1 MKRKTRHN
9 LIMVALIV
17 CIVCAGLWGVGYVR
31 GWFDQTAG
39 NPVLQQIV
47 GVVNVERAGVS
58 FAAQA
63 DTVLRQGD
71 VISTQ
76 SGATAVIA
84 VADDRITL
92 GGGAE
97 LTVLQTDT
105 LELSVSAGELFIDV
119 TGRTT
124 ICFEADKGV
133 AKQAR
138 SARAAEEPSTETV
151 RITISDATVN
161 FSYRP
166 GAQTVRV
173 LRGTADGVPAGKE
186 KEYVSGTTM
195 ISDIQIES
203 LNAFVIA
210 QIRACEQESE
220 LCVTAEQLD
229 ALEEK
234 RRQEL
239 EDLINGSKGDET
251 PTHTHQYEP
260 CVVAPTCTE
269 KGYTKYTCECS
280 DSYTDDEVAALEH
293 SFGAWEVTQAAT
305 TQSEGRMERICR
317 MCGLK
322 QEKTIDKLVEVHT
335 HSYTAE
341 VVAPTCTED
350 GYTLHI
356 CDCGDR
362 YIDEETSKTGHSYA
376 EQIHPAGCLTQGYT
390 VHACDCGERYVDN
403 FVPAVGHS
411 WSEWERVDDE
421 RWIRKCSACNE
432 TQTKLE
438 QEEAPPVHVHE
449 YKVTVVEATCTTGGY
464 MEYRCDCGENYRDNE
479 TGAKGHAFGAWE
491 TEKAATEQEE
501 GLLVRKCKNCPETE
515 KRVIDKL
522 EHVHVY
528 SAETIAPTCTEKGYT
543 AYTCACGVGYRGD
556 ETAALGHK
564 YDATVVKPTC
574 TVQGYTGYLCSR
586 CGDRYMADMVAAKG
600 HDWGEWITVR
610 DATESADGLK
620 KRTCKVCNA
629 TEEAAIPKLESG
641 NYVYIT
647 IRCDTI
653 LANIDDL
660 NPAKA
665 EFVPAD
671 GTILP
676 MIRVAFTEGDTVFD
690 VLQAVCAQANIQL
703 EFSWTP
709 MYGSYYIEGINNLYE
724 FDCGEQ
730 SGWMYK
736 VNGWFPDYGCSSYYL
751 KNGEVIEWHYTCH
764 GYGTDVGAPDWPE

>member
-1 MKRKTRHN
+1 MKKKTLYN
-9 LIMVALIV
+9 WIMVFFIV
-17 CIVCAGLWGVGYVR
+17 CIVVDGVLCVGFIR
-31 GWFDQTAG
+31 GWFDQSAG
-39 NPVLQQIV
+39 NPVLRQIV
-47 GVVNVERAGVS
+47 GVVNIERAGVS
-58 FAAQA
+58 FAAQG

-71 VISTQ
+71 VISAQ

-84 VADDRITL
+84 VEDDRITM

-97 LTVLQTDT
+97 LTVVQTDK
-105 LELSVSAGELFIDV
+105 LELSISAGELFIDV
-119 TGRTT
+119 TGETT
-124 ICFEADKGV
+124 ICFEADKGG

-138 SARAAEEPSTETV
+138 SAAPSGEEPSTETV

-173 LRGTADGVPAGKE
+173 LRGSADGVPAGKE
-186 KEYVSGTTM
+186 KEYVSGTTI

-220 LCVTAEQLD
+220 LCITGAQLD
-229 ALEEK
+229 ELEEK

-239 EDLINGSKGDET
+239 EDLINGSTGDDK

-269 KGYTKYTCECS
+269 KGYTQYSCECG
-280 DSYTDDEVAALEH
+280 DRYRENETAAVGH

-305 TQSEGRMERICR
+305 TQSEGRMERACR
-317 MCGLK
+317 ACGLTE
-322 QEKTIDKLVEVHT
+322 QKTLDKLSETHT
-335 HSYTAE
+335 HSYTTE

-350 GYTLHI
+350 GYTLHV
-356 CDCGDR
+356 CACGNR
-362 YIDEETSKTGHSYA
+362 YTDAQTPALGHTYTA
-376 EQIHPAGCLTQGYT
+376 TVIAPTCTTQGYT
-390 VHACDCGERYVDN
+390 EHTCACGERYADN
-403 FVPAVGHS
+403 FVSANGHA
-411 WSEWERVDDE
+411 WGEWEPLDAETWTRA
-421 RWIRKCSACNE
+421 CSICGK
-432 TQTKLE
+432 TQTKT
-438 QEEAPPVHVHE
+438 EEEKPPVHEHE
-449 YKVTVVEATCTTGGY
+449 YKVTIVAATCTDGGY
-464 MEYRCDCGENYRDNE
+464 TEHRCDCGEYYRDNE
-479 TGAKGHAFGAWE
+479 TAAKGHAFGAWE
-491 TEKAATEQEE
+491 VEKEATEQEE
-501 GLLVRKCKNCPETE
+501 GRLVRKCKNCSETE
-515 KRVIDKL
+515 EKIVEKL
-522 EHVHVY
+522 EHVHAY
-528 SAETIAPTCTEKGYT
+528 THETIEPTCTEKGYT
-543 AYTCACGVGYRGD
+543 VYTCACGDGYRGD

-564 YDATVVKPTC
+564 YEATLVKPTC
-574 TVQGYTGYLCSR
+574 TVQGYTQYSCGR
-586 CGDRYMADMVAAKG
+586 CGDGYIADTVSANG
-600 HDWGEWITVR
+600 HSWGAWVTVR

-653 LANIDDL
+653 LDNLDDL

-676 MIRVAFTEGDTVFD
+676 MIRVSFTEGDTVFE

-709 MYGSYYIEGINNLYE
+709 MYSSYYIEGINNLYE
-724 FDCGEQ
+724 FDCGLE

-751 KNGEVIEWHYTCH
+751 KSGDVIEWLYTCH
-764 GYGTDVGAPDWPE
+764 GYGTDVGAPPFEE